1 MQNSLVWLF
10 VFCLFMAGLSYYIG
24 FVRPPRVL
32 AWLSKAGFLIWLFLL
47 TPILVYVLYQQS
59 GSIDR
64 LESTGFVAHPGIVE
78 SVGIANGVGENPT
91 WLFRI
96 NSDGTDILEYYR
108 SPDSRPGWEMS
119 GGNEMVLMFKR
130 ERQRMA
136 VAVRKGWSDSSLMFR
151 LSKEQNA
158 GRSTQHAE

>member
-1 MQNSLVWLF
+1 
-10 VFCLFMAGLSYYIG
+10 MAGLSFYIG

-32 AWLSKAGFLIWLFLL
+32 AWLSKAGFIIWLFLL
-47 TPILVYVLYQQS
+47 SPILGYVLYQQS

-64 LESTGFVAHPGIVE
+64 LESTGFVAHPDIEE
-78 SVGIANGVGENPT
+78 SVGIANGVGENPI
-91 WLFRI
+91 WLFKI

-136 VAVRKGWSDSSLMFR
+136 VAVRKGWSDSSLMFS
-151 LSKEQNA
+151 LSEEQNT
-158 GRSTQHAE
+158 GHRTQDAE